1 MDKIILS
8 NLGFYG
14 YHGVL
19 EEEKKLGQKFLL
31 M

>member
-19 EEEKKLGQKFLL
+19 EEEKKLRPEIFY
-31 M
+31 